1 MEFRSQFDASREGRF
16 KTTTPTVLRSGLS
29 RDARVTRSTAA
40 VREENMADAEAARSL
55 SGLLNGVAQK
65 VYFGKA
71 EITEELLKEQ
81 LFPELSPEDFRALY
95 ERMSGLLK
103 VQKRRHPAGRQGE
116 LHLPLSSSVS
126 QEQSCVQWKP
136 TDGLM

>member
-1 MEFRSQFDASREGRF
+1 MQRIG
-16 KTTTPTVLRSGLS
+16 PS
-29 RDARVTRSTAA
+29 RDTRVTRSTAA
-40 VREENMADAEAARSL
+40 VQEENMADAEAARAL

-81 LFPELSPEDFRALY
+81 LFPELSTEDFRALY

-103 VQKRRHPAGRQGE
+103 VRERRRPAGQQGE
-116 LHLPLSSSVS
+116 LHFPILR
-126 QEQSCVQWKP
+126 CV
-136 TDGLM
+136 T

>member
-1 MEFRSQFDASREGRF
+1 M
-16 KTTTPTVLRSGLS
+16 LRIGLS

-40 VREENMADAEAARSL
+40 VAEENMADAEAARAL

-71 EITEELLKEQ
+71 EITEELLREQ
-81 LFPELSPEDFRALY
+81 LFPELSPEDFRVLY

-103 VQKRRHPAGRQGE
+103 VR
-116 LHLPLSSSVS
+116 
-126 QEQSCVQWKP
+126 
-136 TDGLM
+136 